1 MGSTSMSDSSS
12 SSSSSSSGDEAN
24 DEESEVNIGGCSSG
38 CCLASPR
45 RRCDVANL
53 NDVEEEHEEDEKAT
67 KEDSVDKSGL
77 KNPEVGSEVKEET
90 NSSSKSESPDTALG
104 LETTSGQKT
113 LVKEEKD
120 EENLE
125 KAPEGDMSGAKATP
139 STECGKGDEA
149 SKSSCPETAE
159 ETTLRKETEAVNEEK
174 LASKEEKE
182 KSNTEV
188 KPIGQDL
195 CKP

>member
-12 SSSSSSSGDEAN
+12 SSSSSSSGDEDN
-24 DEESEVNIGGCSSG
+24 DEESEVNVSSFTSG

-45 RRCDVANL
+45 RRCDVSNL
-53 NDVEEEHEEDEKAT
+53 NDVEEENEEDEKAT
-67 KEDSVDKSGL
+67 KEDSVDMSGL

-104 LETTSGQKT
+104 LETTSGQ
-113 LVKEEKD
+113 
-120 EENLE
+120 ENL
-125 KAPEGDMSGAKATP
+125 
-139 STECGKGDEA
+139 
-149 SKSSCPETAE
+149 
-159 ETTLRKETEAVNEEK
+159 V
-174 LASKEEKE
+174 KEEKE

>member
-1 MGSTSMSDSSS
+1 MSDSSS
-12 SSSSSSSGDEAN
+12 SSSSSSSGDEDN

-53 NDVEEEHEEDEKAT
+53 NDVEEENEEDPLGSVEKAS
-67 KEDSVDKSGL
+67 KEEDSVEKSGL
-77 KNPEVGSEVKEET
+77 KNPEVGSEAKQVA
-90 NSSSKSESPDTALG
+90 NSSNTSDTALA
-104 LETTSGQKT
+104 LERTSGQKN
-113 LVKEEKD
+113 LVKEEKE

-125 KAPEGDMSGAKATP
+125 KAPGGDMSGAKATP

-149 SKSSCPETAE
+149 SKSSCPETAGV
-159 ETTLRKETEAVNEEK
+159 TTLRKETEAVNEEK

-182 KSNTEV
+182 ESNTEV